1 MRLGCYWMQTK
12 KVYLYVFNTMSDWEY
27 GYLIA
32 ELKSGRYFK
41 KDVAPL
47 KVVTVGAN
55 KEIVTTMGGLNI
67 KPDISF
73 DECNLKSKDLLI
85 LPGGTTWREDIHRPL
100 LKKVGEALKLGAI
113 VAAICGATEG
123 LANIEYLDSIKHTS
137 NSLEYM
143 KMACPNYKGEKF
155 YEMEPAI
162 SDGNLITAS
171 GVAPLEFAMEVLK
184 KLDVFAP
191 DTLHSWYN
199 LNKTHKPEY
208 YFQLMNSIN
217 R

>member
-1 MRLGCYWMQTK
+1 MQTK

-32 ELKSGRYFK
+32 ELNTGRYFK

-55 KEIVTTMGGLNI
+55 KEIITTMGGLRI
-67 KPDISF
+67 QPDLSL
-73 DECNLKSKDLLI
+73 DECTLESKDLII
-85 LPGGTTWREDIHRPL
+85 LPGGATWGEDIHQPI
-100 LKKVGEALKLGAI
+100 LKKIGAALELGTI

-123 LANIEYLDSIKHTS
+123 LANMGYLDSRKHTS
-137 NSLEYM
+137 NDLEYI
-143 KMACPNYKGEKF
+143 KMVCPTYKGEQF
-155 YEMEPAI
+155 YDMGPAV
-162 SDGNLITAS
+162 SDKNLVTAS

-184 KLDVFAP
+184 ILDVFAS

-199 LNKTHKPEY
+199 LNKTHQPEY
-208 YFQLMNSIN
+208 FFQLMNSMN

>member
-1 MRLGCYWMQTK
+1 MQTP

-32 ELKSGRYFK
+32 ELHSGRYFK

-55 KEIVTTMGGLNI
+55 KEMITTMGGLSI
-67 KPDISF
+67 KPDISLN
-73 DECNLKSKDLLI
+73 ECTLERKDLLI
-85 LPGGTTWREDIHRPL
+85 LPGGNTWGEELHQSIL
-100 LKKVGEALKLGAI
+100 QKTGEALELGTI

-123 LANIEYLDSIKHTS
+123 LANMGYLDSRKHTS
-137 NSLEYM
+137 NNLEYM
-143 KMACPNYKGEKF
+143 KMVCPNYNGEKF
-155 YEMEPAI
+155 YEGRSAV
-162 SDGNLITAS
+162 SDENLVTAS

-184 KLDVFAP
+184 KLDVCAP

-199 LNKTHKPEY
+199 LHKTHQPEY
-208 YFQLMNSIN
+208 FFQLMNSVN
-217 R
+217 E

>member
-1 MRLGCYWMQTK
+1 MQTK

-27 GYLIA
+27 GHLIA
-32 ELKSGRYFK
+32 ELNSGRYFK
-41 KDVAPL
+41 KDLAPL

-55 KEIVTTMGGLNI
+55 NEIITTMGGLSI
-67 KPDISF
+67 KPDISL
-73 DECNLKSKDLLI
+73 DKCTLESNDLLV
-85 LPGGTTWREDIHRPL
+85 LPGGTTWGESIHHPI
-100 LKKVGEALKLGAI
+100 LKKIGEALKLGTI

-123 LANIEYLDSIKHTS
+123 LANFGYLDSRKHTS
-137 NSLEYM
+137 NDLEYI
-143 KMACPNYKGEKF
+143 KMVCPNYKGEQLYK
-155 YEMEPAI
+155 MEPAVC
-162 SDGNLITAS
+162 DENLITAS

-184 KLDVFAP
+184 KIDVFAP

-208 YFQLMNSIN
+208 FFQLMNSIT